1 MKTYLRFIFMATT
14 MFVVAF
20 SPSSLFS
27 KDTQTGE
34 VVFSKTFTN
43 QKNTTLVTVLPLK
56 NGGSLSLAH
65 KGLFWPSPS
74 LIWFDAKGEI
84 NRVKTLK
91 IKDTTTLSSLSLA
104 PNGDIVALGA
114 HSKNLQDWT
123 VLVLRLS
130 PSGELLWQKKIAGT
144 ESNKAKGIVVASNG
158 DIILAGSKHPKGG
171 INRHGWVLR
180 LNKSGKRLWEKTY
193 VTANKGYL
201 ENIVSTADGGLLAT
215 GYVIPPSKSGWSVYE
230 PLSGHG
236 HEVQNVWV
244 LRLDRQGD
252 KLWDRTLGNSKR
264 NIVTTPV
271 AYHDD
276 FIISGHSMPKG
287 QNKGAAWIARLDGRG
302 KKVWYLNLSGKKHSE
317 FSVGLFSLKDGNIV
331 IGGGKSDASRQNY
344 LWLKVLQPNGK
355 IVSEFKHQVLSQAFL
370 KGLTQLSDG
379 RVIFVGKAYEA
390 KTKNMVP
397 WAWAV
402 SLPSF

>member
-1 MKTYLRFIFMATT
+1 MKTYLRFVLMATT

-20 SPSSLFS
+20 CPSSLFS
-27 KDTQTGE
+27 KDAQTGE
-34 VVFSKTFTN
+34 ILFSKTFTN

-65 KGLFWPSPS
+65 KGLFWPSTS

-91 IKDTTTLSSLSLA
+91 IKDRTTLSSLSLA

-130 PSGELLWQKKIAGT
+130 PSGELLWQTKIAGT

-171 INRHGWVLR
+171 INRHGWVLL

-244 LRLDRQGD
+244 LRIDQNT
-252 KLWDRTLGNSKR
+252 KQLWEHVLGGRAYDTLEK
-264 NIVTTPV
+264 IVN
-271 AYHDD
+271 YKDD
-276 FIISGHSMPKG
+276 FIVAGYTKSKGHLSG
-287 QNKGAAWIARLDGRG
+287 NALFVRLDGRG
-302 KKVWYLNLSGKKHSE
+302 KIIWELSLGEKNETDNATGILH
-317 FSVGLFSLKDGNIV
+317 LKNDNILL
-331 IGGGKSDASRQNY
+331 GGRTSDASRENY
-344 LWLKVLQPNGK
+344 IWLK
-355 IVSEFKHQVLSQAFL
+355 
-370 KGLTQLSDG
+370 
-379 RVIFVGKAYEA
+379 
-390 KTKNMVP
+390 
-397 WAWAV
+397 
-402 SLPSF
+402 